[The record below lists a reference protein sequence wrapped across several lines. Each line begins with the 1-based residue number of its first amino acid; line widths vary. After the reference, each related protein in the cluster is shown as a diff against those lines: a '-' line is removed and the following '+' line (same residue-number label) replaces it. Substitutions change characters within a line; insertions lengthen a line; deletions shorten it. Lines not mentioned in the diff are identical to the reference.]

1 MIGENHNKIFGKKPD
16 CVPVWSIKQASLLKK
31 EEQKDAIKD
40 NTRSEGCDPGKL
52 LCGAGA

>member
-1 MIGENHNKIFGKKPD
+1 MIGENQKKIFGKKPD

-31 EEQKDAIKD
+31 EEQKDAIKEY
-40 NTRSEGCDPGKL
+40 TRSEGCDPGKL